1 MQNSEEIAGLINEA
15 SAKAQPPADRSRTR
29 SATLDTTARGAIE
42 RSQKTASAAVTE
54 MMETHGMLRNDTSAL
69 FERLR
74 EANVLLQEVLGGATE
89 NLAKI
94 ETTLSRRVSEF
105 VATMN
110 DIGER
115 SGSTSDRF
123 EHQMKAFLTG
133 TGEVLAGITQAARE
147 VRGAGQARW
156 RPPPSRS
163 TPATAAPRR

>member
-1 MQNSEEIAGLINEA
+1 MQNSDEIAGLINEA
-15 SAKAQPPADRSRTR
+15 SSKAAASITRTV
-29 SATLDTTARGAIE
+29 SELDTTARGAIE

-115 SGSTSDRF
+115 SGATSDRF
-123 EHQMKAFLTG
+123 EQQMKAFLTG
-133 TGEVLAGITQAARE
+133 TGEVLAGIAHAARASS
-147 VRGAGQARW
+147 RSRAGRS

>member
-1 MQNSEEIAGLINEA
+1 
-15 SAKAQPPADRSRTR
+15 
-29 SATLDTTARGAIE
+29 
-42 RSQKTASAAVTE
+42 

-94 ETTLSRRVSEF
+94 ETNLSRRVSEF

-123 EHQMKAFLTG
+123 EQQMKAFLTG
-133 TGEVLAGITQAARE
+133 TGEVLGAASRNAARE
-147 VRGAGQARW
+147 VRGAGQARL

-163 TPATAAPRR
+163 TSATAAPRR